1 MATRTAKA
9 HWEGTLFEGKGS
21 VALESSG
28 VGTFDV
34 SWPSRTEAPNGQTS
48 PEELIAAAHASCF
61 SMAFSNQLA
70 QAGATIDA
78 LDTSADVTVEKT
90 EGGFAITGIRL
101 TTRGRVSGIDEAEF
115 QAAADRAKT
124 GCPVSK
130 ALAGT
135 TITLDAA
142 LES

>member
-1 MATRTAKA
+1 MPTRTAKA

-28 VGTFDV
+28 VGTYDV

-78 LDTSADVTVEKT
+78 LDTSADVTVDKT
-90 EGGFAITGIRL
+90 ANGFAITGIHL
-101 TTRGRVSGIDEAEF
+101 TARGRVSGIDEAEF
-115 QAAADRAKT
+115 TAAAERAKA

-130 ALAGT
+130 ALTGT